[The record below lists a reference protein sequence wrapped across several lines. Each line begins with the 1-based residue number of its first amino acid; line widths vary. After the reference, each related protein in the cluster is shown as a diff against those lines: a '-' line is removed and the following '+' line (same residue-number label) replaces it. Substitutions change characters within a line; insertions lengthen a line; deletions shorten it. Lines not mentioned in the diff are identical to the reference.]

1 MARRPFATFLLP
13 ALVSMLIS
21 SPVAGQEE
29 LKADRKIEKYR
40 TPSQT
45 MTESVYRRLSNI
57 QEELASEKYDEV
69 IGALQRLSN
78 AALNDYE
85 EALVLQTFGFAY
97 IQQNRLQSA
106 VEYFEKS
113 LAMESLPGEA
123 QQGMLYSL
131 ASLYLAEERFQDAI
145 DTMRTWFRYE
155 ANPLPDAY
163 MVIATSFV
171 ELQQFDDALPY
182 VQKALEIAEKPRE
195 QWYMLELAIYFEK
208 ESFRDAVS
216 LLKKMLKYWPDNGKY
231 WDMLASSYLELK
243 QDKNALDTMMV
254 AYANELIKEKNRLMT
269 VVQLN
274 LSLNIPFTAGTILE
288 KEMAAGR
295 IEENKKNLEILL
307 QAWISAKEYDRA
319 AKTINRLGALVDDGE
334 IFMRKAGIHNEL
346 GEWSDVIA
354 AVEQALQKGVD
365 DPADAHVLAG
375 MAYTELKQY
384 GDAINAFREARNKG
398 DDKQR
403 KNATEWIYYVQEKM
417 AL

>member
-1 MARRPFATFLLP
+1 MTGRPFATFLLP
-13 ALVSMLIS
+13 ALVSMLIN
-21 SPVAGQEE
+21 SPAAGQEE
-29 LKADRKIEKYR
+29 LRADRKIEKYR
-40 TPSQT
+40 TASET

-69 IGALQRLSN
+69 IGGLQRLSN

-97 IQQNRLQSA
+97 IQQNRLQLA

-113 LAMESLPGEA
+113 LALESLPGVA

-155 ANPLPDAY
+155 ADPVPDAY

-182 VQKALEIAEKPRE
+182 VQKALEMAEKPRE

-208 ESFRDAVS
+208 ESFRSAVS

-254 AYANELIKEKNRLMT
+254 AYANGLIEEKNRLMT

-288 KEMAAGR
+288 KEIAAGR
-295 IEENKKNLEILL
+295 IDENKKNLEILL

-354 AVEQALQKGVD
+354 AVEQALQKGLE

-384 GDAINAFREARNKG
+384 DDAVNAFRQARNKG

-403 KNATEWIYYVQEKM
+403 RNATEWISYVQEKM

>member
-1 MARRPFATFLLP
+1 MTGRPFATFLLP
-13 ALVSMLIS
+13 ALVSMLIN
-21 SPVAGQEE
+21 SPAAGQEE
-29 LKADRKIEKYR
+29 LRADRKIEKYR
-40 TPSQT
+40 TASET

-69 IGALQRLSN
+69 IGGLQRLSN

-97 IQQNRLQSA
+97 IQQNRLQLA

-113 LAMESLPGEA
+113 LALESLPGVA

-155 ANPLPDAY
+155 ADPVPDAY

-182 VQKALEIAEKPRE
+182 VQKALEMAEKPRE

-208 ESFRDAVS
+208 ESFRSAVS

-254 AYANELIKEKNRLMT
+254 AYANGLIEEKNRLMT

-288 KEMAAGR
+288 KEIAAGR
-295 IEENKKNLEILL
+295 IDENKKNLEILL
-307 QAWISAKEYDRA
+307 QAWISAKEYNRA

-354 AVEQALQKGVD
+354 AVEQALQKGLE

-384 GDAINAFREARNKG
+384 DDAVNAFRQARNKG

-403 KNATEWIYYVQEKM
+403 RNATEWISYVQEKM

>member
-1 MARRPFATFLLP
+1 
-13 ALVSMLIS
+13 
-21 SPVAGQEE
+21 
-29 LKADRKIEKYR
+29 
-40 TPSQT
+40 
-45 MTESVYRRLSNI
+45 
-57 QEELASEKYDEV
+57 
-69 IGALQRLSN
+69 
-78 AALNDYE
+78 
-85 EALVLQTFGFAY
+85 
-97 IQQNRLQSA
+97 
-106 VEYFEKS
+106 
-113 LAMESLPGEA
+113 
-123 QQGMLYSL
+123 
-131 ASLYLAEERFQDAI
+131 
-145 DTMRTWFRYE
+145 
-155 ANPLPDAY
+155 

-182 VQKALEIAEKPRE
+182 VQIAIEMADKPRE

-208 ESFRDAVS
+208 ESFQSAVA
-216 LLKKMLKYWPDNGKY
+216 LLKKMLKYWPANGKY

-254 AYANELIKEKNRLMT
+254 AYANGLIEEKNRLMT

-295 IEENKKNLEILL
+295 IDENKKNLEILL

-319 AKTINRLGALVDDGE
+319 AKTINRLGALGDDGE

-354 AVEQALQKGVD
+354 AVEQALQKGVE

-384 GDAINAFREARNKG
+384 DDAINAFRQARNTG

-403 KNATEWIYYVQEKM
+403 RNASEWISYVQEKK

>member
-1 MARRPFATFLLP
+1 
-13 ALVSMLIS
+13 
-21 SPVAGQEE
+21 
-29 LKADRKIEKYR
+29 
-40 TPSQT
+40 

-354 AVEQALQKGVD
+354 AVEQALQKGLE

-384 GDAINAFREARNKG
+384 DDAVNAFRQARNKG

-403 KNATEWIYYVQEKM
+403 RNATEWISYVQEKM